1 MDRETEWRKQRGT
14 LVSVT
19 VGAILAGGIL
29 CFWFVV
35 CGGYALGAMI
45 GIAAFTA
52 LGCVHYYIWG
62 RGMSNEVADERRAE
76 ELRQFG
82 VGPSTYEDDE
92 PHDYYRH

>member
-45 GIAAFTA
+45 VVAAFTA
-52 LGCVHYYIWG
+52 LGCLHYFVWG
-62 RGMSNEVADERRAE
+62 RGLSNEVADERRIE
-76 ELRQFG
+76 ELRRLELDRT
-82 VGPSTYEDDE
+82 SDDEDE
-92 PHDYYRH
+92 PHDYRRF